1 MLEKQLLEKQYNNK
15 VNLNGKHIY
24 PGFIALNSTLG
35 LVEVDAVRASDD
47 ESEIGTFNPNIRS
60 IIAYNA
66 ESKIIETM
74 RLNGVLLAQVTP
86 RGGVVS
92 GSSSV
97 VQLDAWNWEDAAQKV
112 DDGIHLNWPAYFVQH
127 GWWAEP
133 GDIEKTDRYSQQI
146 ESINHYFQKARSYHQ
161 STTKTIDLE
170 LAAMSGLFDASKQL
184 YVHANLVREM
194 TDAFFLPKNSNLRTW

>member
-1 MLEKQLLEKQYNNK
+1 MKKITYILAVFCFVVTNGQNQIPGNTQSESTLFNNAKIVTVTGETIYNGYLGISEGLIDYIGKTAPEKQYTNK
-15 VNLNGKHIY
+15 VDLNGKHIY

-97 VQLDAWNWEDAAQKV
+97 VQLD
-112 DDGIHLNWPAYFVQH
+112 GTRFHHLNRA
-127 GWWAEP
+127 
-133 GDIEKTDRYSQQI
+133 TSQAKC
-146 ESINHYFQKARSYHQ
+146 HRPKRACACPVDH
-161 STTKTIDLE
+161 
-170 LAAMSGLFDASKQL
+170 
-184 YVHANLVREM
+184 LVKRGGHV
-194 TDAFFLPKNSNLRTW
+194 AFFH